1 MAHVAAALVDSVGES
16 IELLRELG
24 QLNAA
29 STGIRY
35 WLESGTVRAAMDV
48 RCTELG
54 SLVATIHQVGEAAA
68 AYSPML
74 AALGIAA

>member
-1 MAHVAAALVDSVGES
+1 
-16 IELLRELG
+16 
-24 QLNAA
+24 
-29 STGIRY
+29 
-35 WLESGTVRAAMDV
+35 MDV

-54 SLVATIHQVGEAAA
+54 SLVATRSIKSARPAA